1 MDQKSNKNV
10 VGHIAFEWLKQTTQ
24 VIIQGHTSNGIFLKL
39 DGEKILFLTNSSSL
53 GPVNII
59 TDQKLPD
66 LWKQHSIINIE
77 FSRQKLLFEHP
88 SQPLIL
94 EPYEIWTIPNPPAYA
109 ISPDEQNKRLV
120 QAGNQLM
127 IIKNGEGFSPFLSA
141 LQGKTLTDID
151 SKLLDTWNA
160 ILEVKTALISL
171 DELNFLQ
178 NSKKL
183 VGFGRGLTPSGDDF
197 LSGLLFT
204 LNRIN
209 NDFIPRLWL
218 NKIQQQILEFSREKT
233 NAVSFSLLYCATKGS
248 ADFRVQQLV
257 EPLINEDVIFQDQAI
272 NIARWGNS
280 SGLDLFIGVAIA
292 LQALQERMK
301 LK

>member
-24 VIIQGHTSNGIFLKL
+24 VIVQGHTSNGIFLKL
-39 DGEKILFLTNSSSL
+39 DGEKVLFLTNSVSL

-66 LWKQHSIINIE
+66 LWKQQSIINIE
-77 FSRQKLLFEHP
+77 FSKQKLLFEYP

-94 EPYEIWTIPNPPAYA
+94 KPYEIWTIPNPPDYA
-109 ISPDEQNKRLV
+109 ISTDEQNKRLV
-120 QAGNQLM
+120 QTGKQLLV
-127 IIKNGEGFSPFLSA
+127 IKNGEGFSPFLSA
-141 LQGKTLTDID
+141 LQGKILTGID
-151 SKLLDTWNA
+151 SRLLDIWNA
-160 ILEVKTALISL
+160 ILGVKSALISL

-178 NSKKL
+178 NAKNM

-204 LNRIN
+204 LNWIN
-209 NDFIPRLWL
+209 NDLIPRLWL

-233 NAVSFSLLYCATKGS
+233 NAVSFSLLYCATTGS

-257 EPLINEDVIFQDQAI
+257 EPLINEDVLFQDQAI

-280 SGLDLFIGVAIA
+280 SGLDLFIGIAIA